1 MAKAKTF
8 AEIMAE
14 VTDDQLFG
22 VSTFEDEDSSA
33 TTQVRGEHPMTTT
46 DRQREIF
53 EQRLKGQDDGW
64 IAYHKRAEPRIARAK
79 RELANAERL
88 KIMGNTSATS
98 TPFALLLK
106 KED

>member
-1 MAKAKTF
+1 
-8 AEIMAE
+8 
-14 VTDDQLFG
+14 
-22 VSTFEDEDSSA
+22 
-33 TTQVRGEHPMTTT
+33 MTTT

-53 EQRLKGQDDGW
+53 EQRIKGQDDGW

-79 RELANAERL
+79 REIAKAERL